1 MEIYRVLEIKIYLI
15 IFMVREFMKIEYKNN
30 IEDIEFLIRFWN
42 LKMGFTKY
50 KYFLSSIGIISGIYY
65 SLTLKTP
72 LYIVTNTIIM
82 TLVVFYWMKN
92 TEENDLKRIS
102 RRAARKCCNKD
113 EYFTAE
119 KTLIID
125 KDLLIIN
132 YLNDRKEINLNNPF
146 TGLYVVDNYVI
157 IIPKNLHGYKNK
169 IIIPNNAFENEEEK
183 NNFINDIKN
192 IISNRKIKNKILIK
206 KGIGK

>member
-15 IFMVREFMKIEYKNN
+15 IFMVMEFMKIEYKNS

-50 KYFLSSIGIISGIYY
+50 KYFISSIGVISGIYY
-65 SLTLKTP
+65 SITLKTP

-113 EYFTAE
+113 KYFTAE

-132 YLNDRKEINLNNPF
+132 YLNDRKEINLSNPF

-157 IIPKNLHGYKNK
+157 ITPKNLYGYKNK
-169 IIIPNNAFENEEEK
+169 IIIPNNAFESEEEK

-192 IISNRKIKNKILIK
+192 IISNSKIKNKILIK
-206 KGIGK
+206 KRIGK

>member
-1 MEIYRVLEIKIYLI
+1 
-15 IFMVREFMKIEYKNN
+15 MVGEFMKIEYKNS
-30 IEDIEFLIRFWN
+30 IEDIEFLIKFWN

-50 KYFLSSIGIISGIYY
+50 KYFISSIGVISGIYY
-65 SLTLKTP
+65 SITLKTP
-72 LYIVTNTIIM
+72 LYIITNTIIM

-169 IIIPNNAFENEEEK
+169 IIIPNSAFESEEEK

-192 IISNRKIKNKILIK
+192 IISNSKIKNKILIK
-206 KGIGK
+206 KGMGK

>member
-1 MEIYRVLEIKIYLI
+1 
-15 IFMVREFMKIEYKNN
+15 MKIEYNN
-30 IEDIEFLIRFWN
+30 SIEDVEFLIKFCN

-50 KYFLSSIGIISGIYY
+50 KYFISSIGVISGIYY
-65 SLTLKTP
+65 SITLKTP

-82 TLVVFYWMKN
+82 TLVVFYWMKS

-102 RRAARKCCNKD
+102 RRSARKYCNKD
-113 EYFTAE
+113 KYFTAE

-157 IIPKNLHGYKNK
+157 IVPKNLHGYKNK
-169 IIIPNNAFENEEEK
+169 IIIPNNVFESEEEK
-183 NNFINDIKN
+183 NNFANDIKK
-192 IISNRKIKNKILIK
+192 IISNSKIKNKI
-206 KGIGK
+206 

>member
-1 MEIYRVLEIKIYLI
+1 
-15 IFMVREFMKIEYKNN
+15 MKIEYKNS